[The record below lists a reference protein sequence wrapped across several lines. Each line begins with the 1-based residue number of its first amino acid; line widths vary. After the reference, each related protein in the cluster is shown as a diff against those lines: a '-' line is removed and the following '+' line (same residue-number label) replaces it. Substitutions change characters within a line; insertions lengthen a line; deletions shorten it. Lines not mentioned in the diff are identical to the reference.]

1 MAEHPLSI
9 SAKRIEI
16 SRGPEGFYGIN
27 ALIKRDIFLGQRL
40 QCGLTSPEWL
50 VNRLFLNIHLQNDRG
65 QSHGPL

>member
-40 QCGLTSPEWL
+40 QCGL
-50 VNRLFLNIHLQNDRG
+50 
-65 QSHGPL
+65 